1 MILLLNENKYS
12 LTRDGYSVCFVFK
25 INCVCL
31 KAKSF
36 KFLLIDRTILSLL
49 KICFESFKFM

>member
-36 KFLLIDRTILSLL
+36 KFSL
-49 KICFESFKFM
+49 FESKYDVAEKITQLFIKT